1 MLIEMRDAAEH
12 NSEFLPQFQSFIK
25 CFQLLK
31 VFFTSVSAVSNFI
44 LLSLLE
50 TFLTGSNLD
59 CPLPPSQQSEE
70 EEVRT
75 LQLHDSLIQVH
86 LRYHSKKEHLDYTTH
101 YNTLHFMAMVREKA
115 VKQ

>member
-25 CFQLLK
+25 CFQLFK

-70 EEVRT
+70 EVRT
-75 LQLHDSLIQVH
+75 LELLDSLIQVH
-86 LRYHSKKEHLDYTTH
+86 LRYRSKKEHLDYTTH
-101 YNTLHFMAMVREKA
+101 YNTTHFMAMVRK
-115 VKQ
+115 KTR